1 MMKLIPI
8 IILIVLLGISKIS
21 LDKKAA
27 TAPVP
32 APEVKP
38 IVNTPPVVPS
48 TPPEVVVTPPKPST
62 GFSNITIQTDDSKK
76 ELESLY
82 GPANI
87 EAILEINRIDLAHI
101 KKGSVLVIPDSF
113 DQSFSSFP
121 QTISEL
127 ADIPKIFLISQR
139 VQAFGAYE
147 YGNLVRTG
155 PVSSG
160 KKSTPTANK
169 LFFANW
175 KGKEVIST
183 INGEWLL
190 KWNVNLD
197 NFDGIGMHQYDMP
210 GYPASH
216 SCVRMLEADAMW
228 VYDWVEQ
235 WILTPDGNTRLAAGT
250 PVIVFGDYK
259 FGTTAPWK
267 QLTTDAS
274 AVTLKESEI
283 KQEIDKYLE
292 EIKARLQER
301 NLITAKNQ

>member
-1 MMKLIPI
+1 VKP
-8 IILIVLLGISKIS
+8 V
-21 LDKKAA
+21 AVTPPA
-27 TAPVP
+27 PPTAP
-32 APEVKP
+32 AAEA
-38 IVNTPPVVPS
+38 
-48 TPPEVVVTPPKPST
+48 VTPPKPST
-62 GFSNITIQTDDSKK
+62 GFIKITIQTDTAQK

-87 EAILEINRIDLAHI
+87 EAILKINRIDLAHI
-101 KKGSVLVIPDSF
+101 KKGSVLVIPENF
-113 DQSFSSFP
+113 NQSFSSFP
-121 QTISEL
+121 AEIPEI
-127 ADIPKIFLISQR
+127 AGIPKLFLISQR

-147 YGNLVRTG
+147 YGILVRTG

-160 KKSTPTANK
+160 KQSTPTANK

-228 VYDWVEQ
+228 VYNWVDQ
-235 WILTPDGNTRLAAGT
+235 WILTEDGNTRLAAGT
-250 PVIVFGDYK
+250 PVIIFGQYP
-259 FGTTAPWK
+259 FGKTAPWK
-267 QLTTDAS
+267 LLTTNAN
-274 AVTLKESEI
+274 AVTLTNEELQTELAKHMGEI
-283 KQEIDKYLE
+283 QL
-292 EIKARLQER
+292 RMQER
-301 NLITAKNQ
+301 ATVLANKNSLPQ